1 MIVRVGLQGGCV
13 FTETSDFNPRLWRKS
28 RSTGALACVWW
39 DKDVQRHYER
49 LNRAGFQPWLSR
61 RRNEVRF
68 RGAHSALWNKC
79 QVSRRKVC
87 LLAARLACGSEE
99 DILIASFPSADAL
112 GYVIP
117 RFRCSFFQAS
127 DWRRERDSNPRYPF
141 RYSGFQDR
149 LFQPLTHPSA

>member
-13 FTETSDFNPRLWRKS
+13 FTETSDFNPRFWWKS

-39 DKDVQRHYER
+39 DKDVQRHYAR

-87 LLAARLACGSEE
+87 FLVAREPAAARKTFLSQA
-99 DILIASFPSADAL
+99 FPAL
-112 GYVIP
+112 TRWV
-117 RFRCSFFQAS
+117 
-127 DWRRERDSNPRYPF
+127 
-141 RYSGFQDR
+141 
-149 LFQPLTHPSA
+149 T